1 MSQLFTLKVN
11 IGKIMILFAF
21 ANIFANLFFNYSK
34 SYNSMTIASLDGVA
48 NIPATAT
55 IFVCRTRARI
65 LCSRRVCSRVRLRL
79 FRNFTATSRPV
90 KISWQRRTTEKRPRP
105 TLKNNLLIFIF
116 LIVRKRDLLELF
128 SLKGVFAKVKG
139 GIG

>member
-1 MSQLFTLKVN
+1 
-11 IGKIMILFAF
+11 
-21 ANIFANLFFNYSK
+21 
-34 SYNSMTIASLDGVA
+34 MTIASLDGVA

-90 KISWQRRTTEKRPRP
+90 KISWQRRTTENRPRP
-105 TLKNNLLIFIF
+105 TFKNNLLIYIF
-116 LIVRKRDLLELF
+116 PLWARAFFSSELAEILHIIYKGHLIVFKFFNYIQSYGLMHNLIIPVNI
-128 SLKGVFAKVKG
+128 VFFKT
-139 GIG
+139 INCNFEQN